1 VAPILLRPPVTSIN
15 AVLLSPAFAWTP
27 SSGTM
32 LALINGESLIGP
44 IRIPD

>member
-1 VAPILLRPPVTSIN
+1 MRSQLRWN
-15 AVLLSPAFAWTP
+15 EAAAWTQ